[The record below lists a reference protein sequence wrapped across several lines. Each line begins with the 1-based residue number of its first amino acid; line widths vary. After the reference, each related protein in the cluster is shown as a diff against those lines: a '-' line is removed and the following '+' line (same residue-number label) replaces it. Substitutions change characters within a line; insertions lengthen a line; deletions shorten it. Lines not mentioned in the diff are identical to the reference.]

1 MTSETRRPVRLAIE
15 HPPDAER
22 RAYVEGS
29 ELHHMRDVLRLA
41 PNAEVVLLTGSGVE
55 HRGRLERYERDRAVV
70 RVESSAVARAGMR
83 IIVAAAIVKGPR
95 MDFIVEKVAE
105 LGASALW
112 PLLCARSVVRAPG
125 AEKIARWRRLGL
137 AAAKQ
142 SQSPGQIEV
151 REPIEFERLIRAVP
165 PDTLA
170 VLCSPEGEP
179 LGDVIRR
186 VQPRAILVMIGP
198 EGDFDDSERAKAASA
213 GFIAA
218 GLGPNRLRSETA
230 AIAAVS
236 IAAATLGGCQSKLS
250 HDS

>member
-1 MTSETRRPVRLAIE
+1 MSSKARTPVRLAIE

-22 RAYVEGS
+22 RAYVVGR
-29 ELHHMRDVLRLA
+29 ELHHMRNVLRIA
-41 PNAEVVLLTGSGVE
+41 PGTEVMLLTGSGGE

-70 RVESSAVARAGMR
+70 RIESAAVARTAMR
-83 IIVAAAIVKGPR
+83 IIVAAAVVKGPR
-95 MDFIVEKVAE
+95 MDFLVEKVAE
-105 LGASALW
+105 LGASELW

-125 AEKIARWRRLGL
+125 AERLARWRRLGL

-142 SQSPGQIEV
+142 SQSPSQIEV
-151 REPIEFERLIRAVP
+151 RAPIEFERLIRAVP

-170 VLCSPEGEP
+170 VLCCYAGEP

-186 VQPRAILVMIGP
+186 LQPRAILIAIGP
-198 EGDFDDSERAKAASA
+198 EGDFDDGERSMAASA
-213 GFIAA
+213 GFVAA

-236 IAAATLGGCQSKLS
+236 IAAASLGGCETR
-250 HDS
+250 